1 MSTSTVQN
9 RSIISGLGNH
19 LTQSASS
26 PVRPFT
32 HLRLATV
39 LMAIVWTLFLP
50 QGRSMA
56 SANDETMG
64 GVLYAPSDPSQFAGY
79 PRVIRLAH
87 SETSNG
93 TLIALFDT
101 FREET
106 DRLLTY
112 QSTDDGRTWTQIST
126 LTDSSYS
133 GRMCCATLF
142 ELPKAMGKQAS
153 GTLLLGESAGAAG
166 TTEHEIRVFRSTDH
180 GHSWSYFSSCAKG
193 SGGLWE
199 PDFSVNSS
207 GNLVCYF
214 SDERRLSY
222 SQFLGHVTSTDGGR
236 TWGEEQLDIGVPDG
250 MTRPGMATV
259 VQVSAD
265 QYVMSFEVCGLPN
278 CPVHIKM
285 SVDGDHW
292 GDPTSLGEPVQT
304 TNGDYAGRTPYVALL
319 QGTGNTATLVLTS
332 KDMFAPDGL
341 PASQTRR
348 TLLINHQGGT
358 GKWTLIDSPLTIPED
373 GPDCASYSSALLPE
387 KDGRSVFLV
396 AAIGLDAGGCEIR
409 YGRAPIAETRSSPA
423 TPAQKTSGSATPQTG
438 MIGK

>member
-1 MSTSTVQN
+1 MSISTFRN
-9 RSIISGLGNH
+9 RKLPF
-19 LTQSASS
+19 QSRDQRTKSSSS
-26 PVRPFT
+26 PARPYT
-32 HLRLATV
+32 PLRLATAV
-39 LMAIVWTLFLP
+39 MVIVWTLFLP
-50 QGRSMA
+50 HGGSTTTA
-56 SANDETMG
+56 SQDPMG
-64 GVLYAPSDPSQFAGY
+64 GVLYASSDTSQFAGY

-87 SETSNG
+87 GNTSNG

-101 FREET
+101 FREDT

-126 LTDSSYS
+126 LTDSIYS

-142 ELPKAMGKQAS
+142 ELPKAMGNQVA

-166 TTEHEIRVFRSTDH
+166 TTDHEIRVYKSTDH

-193 SGGLWE
+193 SAGLWE

-222 SQFLGHVTSTDGGR
+222 SQFLGHVTSTDGGQ

-259 VQVSAD
+259 VQVSAN
-265 QYVMSFEVCGLPN
+265 QYVMSFEVCGIPN

-304 TNGDYAGRTPYVALL
+304 TNGDYAGRTPYVVLL
-319 QGTGNTATLVLTS
+319 HGTGNTATLLLTS
-332 KDMFAPDGL
+332 KDVFTSADVPAP
-341 PASQTRR
+341 QTRR
-348 TLLINHQGGT
+348 TLLINHQGGA
-358 GKWTLIDSPLTIPED
+358 GKWTLIDSPITIPED

-396 AAIGLDAGGCEIR
+396 AAVGLDAGGCEIR

-423 TPAQKTSGSATPQTG
+423 TPAQKTPGSATPQTG